1 MDKITKEDINSFL
14 SLKDRIVLKGYNL
27 FKLGPKLIKNIKSK
41 SLRKRVIEKL
51 EKKVTEEEK
60 QDYIDKKTSSKLDKL
75 DSKIEQG
82 NNIANEMWQDEE
94 YIIGG
99 KSWIL
104 EAVEEKVEKLKNKKV
119 KVERKKLGV
128 FALSKIYVKKNFT
141 NWMNKRREA
150 KIAKKEERE
159 KENTI
164 KTTQEEIELI
174 KAAQEEILRIQKE
187 IQDHHNNIDESLKK
201 YPELLDLLKD
211 KKENKS
217 DSNTIFLGEK
227 STTTELQEKIYNNLV
242 EGKSE
247 ENAKLLDEHPEMRF
261 TFNKMAQEFLKN
273 SDTKSNETGK
283 TL

>member
-41 SLRKRVIEKL
+41 SLRKRVMEKL

-82 NNIANEMWQDEE
+82 NNIANEMWKDEE

-141 NWMNKRREA
+141 NWMNKRKEA
-150 KIAKKEERE
+150 KIARKEERE
-159 KENTI
+159 KEEAIRN
-164 KTTQEEIELI
+164 TQEDIELI
-174 KAAQEEILRIQKE
+174 KSAQEEILRIQKE
-187 IQDHHNNIDESLKK
+187 IQDRQDKINESLKK
-201 YPELLDLLKD
+201 YPELLDLLND

-217 DSNTIFLGEK
+217 DNNTIFLGEK
-227 STTTELQEKIYNNLV
+227 STTTELQEELYNNLV

-247 ENAKLLDEHPEMRF
+247 ENAKILDEHPEMRF

>member
-141 NWMNKRREA
+141 NWMNKRKEA
-150 KIAKKEERE
+150 KIARKEERE
-159 KENTI
+159 KEEAIRN
-164 KTTQEEIELI
+164 TQEDIELI
-174 KAAQEEILRIQKE
+174 KSAQEEILRIQKE
-187 IQDHHNNIDESLKK
+187 IQDRQDKINESLKK
-201 YPELLDLLKD
+201 YPELLDLLND

-217 DSNTIFLGEK
+217 DNNTIFLSEK
-227 STTTELQEKIYNNLV
+227 STTTELQEELYNNLV

-247 ENAKLLDEHPEMRF
+247 ENAKILDEHPEMRF